1 MFVPSRSFF
10 SFRNV
15 LSLGLFPRANFPYF
29 RLSCTSVLKYPNSS
43 VFNLGKLNKK
53 LIWETWLS
61 DVPNLFSLSFGHS
74 MARLHEVGQ
83 TSIRDL
89 QDNVSVVVV
98 SKSSKTSNYVV
109 MARKKMQYGIQIQRT
124 RYFHNDVII
133 PEFLM
138 HIDFLGIILVVGD
151 FLKIWETSVCT
162 PSYFSISSS
171 FNQTLL

>member
-1 MFVPSRSFF
+1 
-10 SFRNV
+10 
-15 LSLGLFPRANFPYF
+15 
-29 RLSCTSVLKYPNSS
+29 
-43 VFNLGKLNKK
+43 
-53 LIWETWLS
+53 
-61 DVPNLFSLSFGHS
+61 

-124 RYFHNDVII
+124 RYFHNDVIL

-151 FLKIWETSVCT
+151 FLKFGKRQYVHHLIFPYLVALIRLYFKGEIVVQEFLSRAVNFAVAAAAQQFAEFKIFPARGNFEILFLKNLTIGLFPKLSV
-162 PSYFSISSS
+162 SSIC
-171 FNQTLL
+171 

>member
-1 MFVPSRSFF
+1 
-10 SFRNV
+10 
-15 LSLGLFPRANFPYF
+15 
-29 RLSCTSVLKYPNSS
+29 
-43 VFNLGKLNKK
+43 
-53 LIWETWLS
+53 
-61 DVPNLFSLSFGHS
+61 

-151 FLKIWETSVCT
+151 FLKFGKRQYVHHLIFPYLVALIRL
-162 PSYFSISSS
+162 YFKGENVVQEFLSRAVNFAVAAAAQQFAEFKIFPARGNFEILFLKNLTIGLFSKIECK
-171 FNQTLL
+171 FHLLKSKMTKK